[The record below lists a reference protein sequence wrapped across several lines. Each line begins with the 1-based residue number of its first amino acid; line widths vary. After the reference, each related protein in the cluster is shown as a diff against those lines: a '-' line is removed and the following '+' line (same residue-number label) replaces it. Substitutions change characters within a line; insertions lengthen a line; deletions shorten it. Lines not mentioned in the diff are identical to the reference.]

1 MTAGLRARSDPL
13 LVGSTSRG
21 NEQKTSNWSL
31 ARAILPMS
39 SLAIEQHVEA
49 VRISSIWRSSSRFFA
64 RSRHAGKIEGERE
77 HAVEPEFEPE
87 GNRIL
92 ARLQAIGDVARQM
105 SQAGL
110 MQRSMPL
117 LRAISVRRPNARL
130 MPVHGFAHDLGRA
143 GEVGHM
149 DDGAL
154 AAKHP
159 MVGIDAFNAP
169 ARLVT
174 GDKGSL
180 AQNRE
185 RLPFLL
191 VEGARRAGE
200 HIHQSAL
207 ADRQA
212 EQIGECAAAHRTEP
226 DGFSN
231 RSPERGCAGRK
242 AFPR

>member
-1 MTAGLRARSDPL
+1 MVWRMVWKDPAPARRAVSTALRTAVSYSD
-13 LVGSTSRG
+13 
-21 NEQKTSNWSL
+21 
-31 ARAILPMS
+31 
-39 SLAIEQHVEA
+39 
-49 VRISSIWRSSSRFFA
+49 
-64 RSRHAGKIEGERE
+64 
-77 HAVEPEFEPE
+77 
-87 GNRIL
+87 
-92 ARLQAIGDVARQM
+92 DVARQM

-117 LRAISVRRPNARL
+117 LRAISVGRPNARL

-143 GEVGHM
+143 GDVGHM

-154 AAKHP
+154 AGKHP
-159 MVGIDAFNAP
+159 MVGIDAFDAY
-169 ARLVT
+169 ARLVA

-191 VEGARRAGE
+191 FEGARRASE

-212 EQIGECAAAHRTEP
+212 EQIEECLLQPLIGQSLTSFQIDRQRVDTRAER
-226 DGFSN
+226 
-231 RSPERGCAGRK
+231 RSHCDSR
-242 AFPR
+242 